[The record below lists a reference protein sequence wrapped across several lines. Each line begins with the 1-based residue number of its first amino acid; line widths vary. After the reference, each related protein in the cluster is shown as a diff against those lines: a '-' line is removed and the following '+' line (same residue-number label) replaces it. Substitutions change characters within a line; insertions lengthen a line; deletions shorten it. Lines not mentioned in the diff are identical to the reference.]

1 MPRRLVKM
9 IVLSLAETREAYIRG
24 KGGVWYF
31 WLKAVICFEPPRLL
45 ATGPTQKNAYLS
57 TMTQTND
64 TAVLYNAECPVC
76 NFEISHYAKY
86 AETQGLPIRFD
97 DLNTSAREAWDL
109 TEDQA
114 ARRLYVVHEG
124 ALTSGIPAFL
134 VLWAQMPKYRWLGQV
149 VGLPGIKQVAGF
161 TYDWVLAPAIY
172 RWHLARKRRAARAA

>member
-1 MPRRLVKM
+1 
-9 IVLSLAETREAYIRG
+9 
-24 KGGVWYF
+24 
-31 WLKAVICFEPPRLL
+31 
-45 ATGPTQKNAYLS
+45 
-57 TMTQTND
+57 MTHPIK
-64 TAVLYNAECPVC
+64 TAVLYNAQCPVC

-86 AETQGLPIRFD
+86 AEKQALPIRFD
-97 DLNTSAREAWDL
+97 DLNTDARDAWDL